1 ATCWTRGNAADDPVI
16 TTYFLETH
24 HVSTATQTLPADYTP
39 LARPGHNAETV
50 LEVEGLR
57 TYLFTRLGV
66 VKAVDDVS
74 FAIRRAET
82 LAIVGES
89 GCGKTMTALS
99 LLRLV
104 PSPPGRIVS
113 GSIKIDGKDLVQL
126 SEPEMRDIRGN
137 EISMIFQ
144 EPMTSLNPVMTIGHQ
159 ISETIRLHEN
169 LSKAAAMEKAVEMLR
184 LVKIP
189 EAKQR
194 AKEYPHQL
202 SGGMRQR
209 AMIAMALA
217 CNPRV
222 LIADEPTTALDVT
235 IQAQILDLIVDLQK
249 KLGTA
254 VLLITHDL
262 AVVAET
268 AQRVI
273 VMYAGKKVEEA
284 DVEEL
289 FEAPLHPYTHGLMAS
304 IPHLAVIG
312 GETPAATNGRLK
324 EIPGMVPAQKGLLR
338 RTVGQVYAVDDVT
351 FKIGQA
357 ETLGLV
363 GESGC
368 GKSTVARTVLRLI
381 EPTAGSIRL
390 DGHDVTRLGKHDMRP
405 YRRQMQI

>member
-1 ATCWTRGNAADDPVI
+1 MPCAICSIHGNVADRNLTEPQARPPNEARRPPH
-16 TTYFLETH
+16 LA
-24 HVSTATQTLPADYTP
+24 TATEVKPAAEYAP
-39 LARPGHNAETV
+39 LTRAGHNAETV
-50 LEVEGLR
+50 LEVEGLQ

-104 PSPPGRIVS
+104 PNPPGRIVS

-159 ISETIRLHEN
+159 ISETVRLHED
-169 LSKAAAMEKAVEMLR
+169 LSKSAAMDKAVEMLR
-184 LVKIP
+184 LVRIP
-189 EAKQR
+189 EPKQR

-235 IQAQILDLIVDLQK
+235 IQAQILDLILDLQK
-249 KLGTA
+249 RLGTA
-254 VLLITHDL
+254 VILITHNL
-262 AVVAET
+262 GVVAET

-284 DVEEL
+284 EVEIL
-289 FEAPLHPYTHGLMAS
+289 FGQPLHPYTHGLLAS
-304 IPHLAVIG
+304 IPRLEIMG
-312 GETPAATNGRLK
+312 GRTPNSAQRLK
-324 EIPGMVPAQKGLLR
+324 EIPGMVPALNNLPPGCTFAPRCAFADDRCRAQFPAYEQKRPGHWAACWHSERLYGGR
-338 RTVGQVYAVDDVT
+338 DV
-351 FKIGQA
+351 
-357 ETLGLV
+357 
-363 GESGC
+363 
-368 GKSTVARTVLRLI
+368 
-381 EPTAGSIRL
+381 
-390 DGHDVTRLGKHDMRP
+390 
-405 YRRQMQI
+405 